1 MDIKRVAGRKKE
13 YLGLLLLA
21 DEQENMVDRYLDEA
35 RCSSLMEAE
44 CFVDLAPHGNRQRM
58 RAFCLNRHTSQSS
71 KLRYGFAWLNGRRT
85 GWHYTE
91 VASDNSQA
99 DSGGSF
105 RRRREVAPL
114 WPCGEGLPVHK
125 QGGKGSNS
133 EWRQAG
139 PGADESAP
147 WPPRGISRG
156 TFQCAVDL
164 FVYRGILYT

>member
-1 MDIKRVAGRKKE
+1 
-13 YLGLLLLA
+13 
-21 DEQENMVDRYLDEA
+21 
-35 RCSSLMEAE
+35 
-44 CFVDLAPHGNRQRM
+44 M

-105 RRRREVAPL
+105 RRGREVAPL

-133 EWRQAG
+133 GAG
-139 PGADESAP
+139 LGPVPLKAPPGLPGESP
-147 WPPRGISRG
+147 GEPSSVLLTFSYTEVYYIPRR
-156 TFQCAVDL
+156 TN
-164 FVYRGILYT
+164 